1 MAGATFKY
9 MKKRIKTFIEKVILI
24 VFESVILT
32 LLWNCVL
39 VKITDVTSIQQWQS
53 ILIIIGIDI
62 ITLAERT
69 RSDIV

>member
-1 MAGATFKY
+1 